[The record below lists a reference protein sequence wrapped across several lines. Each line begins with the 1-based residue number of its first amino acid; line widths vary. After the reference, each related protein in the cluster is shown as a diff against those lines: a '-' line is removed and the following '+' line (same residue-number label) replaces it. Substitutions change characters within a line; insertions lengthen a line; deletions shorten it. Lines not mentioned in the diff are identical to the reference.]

1 MIKVKVDLK
10 HYKEFA
16 KDFEASCDNYKFI
29 LRGSFCLAIA
39 GMLLAFESHPVIGLS
54 IFIPCII
61 IGKLPFMSRFFK
73 RETQYNA
80 VSKLL
85 DTLDENGLFY
95 YVDEDVLT
103 TNNTIIKGLN
113 YEVIKGSHNQLMDSY
128 KDGEYKLILE
138 VCDVTSRD

>member
-1 MIKVKVDLK
+1 MIKIKVDLK

-16 KDFEASCDNYKFI
+16 KDFKASCDNYKFI

-39 GMLLAFESHPVIGLS
+39 GMLLAFESHQVIGLS

-103 TNNTIIKGLN
+103 TNNTIIKGLD
-113 YEVIKGSHNQLMDSY
+113 YEVVKGSNNQLMDSY
-128 KDGEYKLILE
+128 KDKEYKLILE
-138 VCDVTSRD
+138 VCDDTSRD